1 MKYLEDQVLILSRI
15 NYGEN
20 DRILT
25 ALGPKLGKIK
35 VMAKGIRKSTSK
47 LAGNVELLS
56 LAKLNLVQSREG
68 GMVRLTGA
76 KTVEHYPE
84 IVKDADGMMMVYE
97 WLKTVDKISPDG
109 EGQEYFELLHTSL
122 NALNEQKISAE
133 NIHIWLYIQLIN
145 ASGYTLNWDNLPD
158 LRGAFSAPDL
168 SESPKTDIS
177 SLSVPTGTPQ
187 SDNIGFESTQNN
199 SGNQEI
205 PHTAG
210 TDLTDGVL
218 DFDFASHQFV
228 PSASGIYSQAMVKL
242 IKFHGEAEMP
252 KQVVCDQALQ
262 IASGKLLSEIIK
274 RIV

>member
-97 WLKTVDKISPDG
+97 WLKTVDNLSPDG

-145 ASGYTLNWDNLPD
+145 ASGYTLNWDNI
-158 LRGAFSAPDL
+158 A
-168 SESPKTDIS
+168 
-177 SLSVPTGTPQ
+177 
-187 SDNIGFESTQNN
+187 
-199 SGNQEI
+199 
-205 PHTAG
+205 
-210 TDLTDGVL
+210 DLTDGVL

-252 KQVVCDQALQ
+252 KQVVCDQAFQ